1 MEPLS
6 KAPATM
12 EHPSKTPATTEHPSK
27 APSLVDLVP
36 PVPKST
42 VPPNPNK
49 PVPEPTPP
57 VTGNLANALAGGDD
71 KLTPSQLWSQEIEDD
86 VAKMLAKVDGE
97 DLKNMVESAREHPE
111 MKSYVEGVRLEI
123 GNDGVWE
130 FGEEDVYEDML
141 GFAVWVRARASMRKA
156 LGLDSPPTPGS
167 NTSAE
172 PETPAPPGPAEPT
185 APVHP
190 PAAEPKAEPNTAPA
204 VPKAADPKAPDPLAH
219 KAKYQQSLRALRDP
233 NNAIPPDIGLCG
245 GPPAGAAA
253 STPPPTV
260 PPPAAPPATAASTPP
275 PTMPPPAAPPAKPAA
290 PAPHQLSA
298 TVDAAAAKAAPPLP
312 TPVSHRSE
320 YMQYLR
326 AARNPRKMPASLVA
340 TFTGSKLDLFRLW
353 LERGQ
358 DFNACEV
365 EIRRRNT
372 QANIASAKEKYMSR
386 AALIKDGRY
395 RESDIDLLIQQRT
408 KTGEWIPDA
417 NFPDREDLRQYR
429 VGNEEVTREVQN
441 RREDTQEVGSTT
453 ELTSTEALLLTE
465 DGADFSDRAVPSIH
479 DVLGGGV
486 AERAGDTT
494 APDPKAKAKA
504 KPKPKAKA
512 SVGGAGDGTPKPDK
526 PITPLEKAVL
536 LKKSVFLAFV

>member
-1 MEPLS
+1 M
-6 KAPATM
+6 
-12 EHPSKTPATTEHPSK
+12 
-27 APSLVDLVP
+27 
-36 PVPKST
+36 
-42 VPPNPNK
+42 
-49 PVPEPTPP
+49 
-57 VTGNLANALAGGDD
+57 TGNLANALAGGDD

-253 STPPPTV
+253 STPPPTM
-260 PPPAAPPATAASTPP
+260 PPPSTMAPPAAPPAPAASTPP
-275 PTMPPPAAPPAKPAA
+275 PTMPPPSTMAPPAAPPAKPAG

-298 TVDAAAAKAAPPLP
+298 TVDAAATKAAPPLP

-441 RREDTQEVGSTT
+441 HREDTQEVGSTT

-465 DGADFSDRAVPSIH
+465 DGADFSDKAVPSIH
-479 DVLGGGV
+479 DVLGEGV
-486 AERAGDTT
+486 AERARRGDTT